1 MHLIKDMCLYGTY
14 PRPQMFE
21 HVMDARPAR
30 ASWLNRLAFTA
41 TSADDLSETRSSC
54 MIWPSFLQRYLDS
67 TYFPADQGQVH
78 RMPRLLS
85 ACA

>member
-1 MHLIKDMCLYGTY
+1 MRLIKDMCLYGTY
-14 PRPQMFE
+14 PRPQTFG
-21 HVMDARPAR
+21 HLMDARPAR

-41 TSADDLSETRSSC
+41 TSVDDLSETRSSC

-67 TYFPADQGQVH
+67 TYFPAGQGQVH
-78 RMPRLLS
+78 GTPRLLS